1 MASDLGVATSGF
13 VCGITAE
20 SCWQGMTQAQAG
32 HPPLVP
38 RGGAADATTTP
49 LWQALYKG
57 PPAGTMSNNM
67 PQTLAFTFST
77 SDLAA
82 IRGWIEA
89 GAPDN

>member
-1 MASDLGVATSGF
+1 M
-13 VCGITAE
+13 
-20 SCWQGMTQAQAG
+20 
-32 HPPLVP
+32 P

-57 PPAGTMSNNM
+57 SPAGTTSNNM
-67 PQTLAFTFST
+67 PQTLAFTFKA

-89 GAPDN
+89 GASDN